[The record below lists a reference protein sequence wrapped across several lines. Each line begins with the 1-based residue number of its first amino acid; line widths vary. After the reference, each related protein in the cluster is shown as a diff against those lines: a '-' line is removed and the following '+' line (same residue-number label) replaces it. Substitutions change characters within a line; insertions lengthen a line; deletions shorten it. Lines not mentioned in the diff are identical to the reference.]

1 MSSPILQLQDL
12 RRSYTTGQASI
23 EVLKGADIAVA
34 PGEIVGLVGP
44 SGSGKSSLLHAAGLL
59 ERPTSGAVIIAG
71 RDCGGLSDPARTE
84 IRLKTIGFIYQFHH
98 LLPELSALDN
108 AALPALIAGHSRREA
123 RARAKEL
130 LDALGLASRLS
141 HQPAQLSGGEQ
152 QRVAVAR
159 ALTNR
164 PRLLLADEPTGNLD
178 PATSELVYQ
187 SLNALVRATG
197 VAAVIAT
204 QNLES
209 IRHMDRVLSLKDGR
223 LVEHRAVARLPSES
237 LEDWEIRLVARRLA
251 LSGDGE

>member
-1 MSSPILQLQDL
+1 MLIGLGIRDL
-12 RRSYTTGQASI
+12 VLIETLDVAFGPGLTALTG
-23 EVLKGADIAVA
+23 ETGA
-34 PGEIVGLVGP
+34 
-44 SGSGKSSLLHAAGLL
+44 GKS
-59 ERPTSGAVIIAG
+59 II
-71 RDCGGLSDPARTE
+71 
-84 IRLKTIGFIYQFHH
+84 
-98 LLPELSALDN
+98 
-108 AALPALIAGHSRREA
+108 
-123 RARAKEL
+123 

-204 QNLES
+204 HNLES